1 MTVTREVQDMWDK
14 RNGLL
19 CIFPLQGGQGG
30 LLLRSSLPNFRYS
43 LLRGSLVDP
52 RLRASNESSFR
63 SIF

>member
-1 MTVTREVQDMWDK
+1 MTVTREMQDMWDK

-19 CIFPLQGGQGG
+19 CIFPLKGGKGCP
-30 LLLRSSLPNFRYS
+30 LLRSSLSNFCDF